1 MKRANNLFHAPKR
14 ILSLQSI
21 PLIFLPIMLLLTG
34 FALWSM
40 LLHRA
45 EMELLVESR
54 NAQEAQF
61 AIALLESKA
70 DQLSAGDGAFQAEM
84 LAHELAIL
92 KNDQTDQAILIVD
105 QQKNVIYYSGDVH
118 PSRHLV
124 THPGVDEA
132 LNGESGAISEPF
144 PDSIHLISYG
154 PVESLGW
161 AFVIEEFWDGGR
173 FARLNL
179 TLLIPLLLI
188 PLVFIFFLIMWSTN
202 RWVLKP
208 LAILNSYAQEVGNG
222 NYDQKVPLVSGIQ
235 EINELYAELES
246 MVQKLGENQNS
257 LHRYAT
263 MIQSGQEEERKR
275 LAQELHD
282 DTIQSLIH
290 IDQLVQLLDIQ
301 PSESEP
307 LREQIA
313 LTSSNLRAMIQD
325 LRPSYLDE
333 LGLVPAL
340 DMLVKSLGIGREG
353 ISIQFQSA
361 GNIQR
366 LSMDEELALYRIAQE
381 GLNNSLKHSNGSNL
395 SAKLEFKPKL
405 IQLSIVDNGTG
416 IQQNV
421 LSNVS
426 KHFGLRGMQERAHS
440 IGSEIYFESESG
452 MTLISVQLEK

>member
-1 MKRANNLFHAPKR
+1 ML
-14 ILSLQSI
+14 IL
-21 PLIFLPIMLLLTG
+21 TA

-40 LLHRA
+40 LAHRS

-54 NAQEAQF
+54 NIQEAQF

-70 DQLSAGDGAFQAEM
+70 DELLASSSVLQAEI
-84 LAHELAIL
+84 LAEELAIL
-92 KNDQTDQAILIVD
+92 KNDQTEQAILIVD
-105 QQKNVIYYSGDVH
+105 QEKNVIYYSGDVH
-118 PSRHLV
+118 PSSHLV

-132 LNGESGAISEPF
+132 LGGESGAIREAF

-154 PVESLGW
+154 PIESLGW
-161 AFVIEEFWDGGR
+161 AFIIEEFWDGGR

-188 PLVFIFFLIMWSTN
+188 PLVFIFFLIMWSSN
-202 RWVLKP
+202 RWVLRP
-208 LAILNSYAQEVGNG
+208 LAILNSYAQEVGSG
-222 NYDQKVPLVSGIQ
+222 NYNQKVPFVSGIQ
-235 EINELYAELES
+235 EINELHTELES
-246 MVQKLGENQNS
+246 MVQKLDENQNS
-257 LHRYAT
+257 LRRYAS

-290 IDQLVQLLDIQ
+290 IDQLVQLLDIEL
-301 PSESEP
+301 SESEP

-340 DMLVKSLGIGREG
+340 DMLIKTLSLGREG
-353 ISIQFQSA
+353 VSIEFESA
-361 GNIQR
+361 GEIRR
-366 LSMDEELALYRIAQE
+366 LPADEELALYRIAQE
-381 GLNNSLKHSNGSNL
+381 GLNNSLKHSNGSKI
-395 SAKLEFKPKL
+395 SARLEFNPESIL
-405 IQLSIVDNGTG
+405 LSIFDDGVG

-421 LSNVS
+421 LKDLE

-440 IGSEIYFESESG
+440 IGSEIRFESEPNN
-452 MTLISVQLEK
+452 TKISVKLEKFM